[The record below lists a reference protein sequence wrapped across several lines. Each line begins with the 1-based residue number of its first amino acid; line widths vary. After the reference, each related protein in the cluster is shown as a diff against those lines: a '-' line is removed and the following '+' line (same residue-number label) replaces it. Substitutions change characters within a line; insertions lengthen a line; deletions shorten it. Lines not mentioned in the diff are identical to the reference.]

1 MLYALRVFEVNM
13 ERLQKVIASSGIAS
27 RRKAEELINKGKVK
41 VNGNIVTELGI
52 KVSGNDTIEVDG
64 TILKRDSVKEY
75 YLLNK
80 PRGVISSVSDDLNR
94 PTVVDYIDTD
104 ARIYPVGRLDYDT
117 TGLIILTNDGE
128 LTNILAHPRN
138 KIPKTYIAKIEG
150 LLNKDDIDRLRNGIL
165 IEGRKVVV
173 ENFKIRD
180 KDFEKKTSLIELTI
194 FEGRNHIVKKLFES
208 LHHPVI
214 RLSRIKIAFLNSEN
228 LKSGQYRKL
237 SIKEVKKLYSLK

>member
-1 MLYALRVFEVNM
+1 MLYAIRVFEVNM

-41 VNGNIVTELGI
+41 VNGNIITELGT

-104 ARIYPVGRLDYDT
+104 VRIYPVGRLDYDT

-208 LHHPVI
+208 LRHPVI
-214 RLSRIKIAFLNSEN
+214 RLSRIKIAFLSSEN

>member
-1 MLYALRVFEVNM
+1 MLYAIRVFEVNM

-41 VNGNIVTELGI
+41 VNGNIVTELGT

-104 ARIYPVGRLDYDT
+104 VRIYPVGRLDYDT

-150 LLNKDDIDRLRNGIL
+150 LL
-165 IEGRKVVV
+165 
-173 ENFKIRD
+173 
-180 KDFEKKTSLIELTI
+180 
-194 FEGRNHIVKKLFES
+194 
-208 LHHPVI
+208 
-214 RLSRIKIAFLNSEN
+214 
-228 LKSGQYRKL
+228 
-237 SIKEVKKLYSLK
+237 

>member
-1 MLYALRVFEVNM
+1 MSKKNN
-13 ERLQKVIASSGIAS
+13 
-27 RRKAEELINKGKVK
+27 NKNNNNNEKVK
-41 VNGNIVTELGI
+41 
-52 KVSGNDTIEVDG
+52 K
-64 TILKRDSVKEY
+64 Y

-80 PRGVISSVSDDLNR
+80 PRGVISSVSDEKNR
-94 PTVVDYIDTD
+94 PTVVQYIDTD

-128 LTNILAHPRN
+128 LANILAHPRN

-180 KDFEKKTSLIELTI
+180 KDFEKKTSLVEVTI
-194 FEGRNHIVKKLFES
+194 VEGRNHIVKRMFES
-208 LHHPVI
+208 LKHPVI
-214 RLSRIKIAFLNSEN
+214 RLSRIKIAFLEIGK
-228 LKSGQYRKL
+228 LKSGQYREL
-237 SIKEVKKLYSLK
+237 TIKEIKKLYSLK